1 MKQEHCDYCKP
12 NPLTLVG
19 KKLLHHGANV
29 QYRKLRVYFENE
41 TLERDIY
48 FCPMCG
54 RKIEDDDR
62 IKRPHKDFGI
72 SPLMAGFITAFHN
85 KFGTK
90 TTNNTTNGETK
101 NDENKGI

>member
-1 MKQEHCDYCKP
+1 MKHCNYCKP

-19 KKLLHHGANV
+19 KKLLNHGANV
-29 QYRKLRVYFENE
+29 QYGKIRVYFENE
-41 TLERDIY
+41 ILEQDIY

-62 IKRPHKDFGI
+62 IKKPHTNLWAT
-72 SPLMAGFITAFHN
+72 PLPAEFKESFHN
-85 KFGTK
+85 KFGVE

-101 NDENKGI
+101 NDEDKGI

>member
-29 QYRKLRVYFENE
+29 QYGKIRVYFENE

-54 RKIEDDDR
+54 RKIEDEDR
-62 IKRPHKDFGI
+62 IKKPSVNLGAT
-72 SPLMAGFITAFHN
+72 PLSAAFKASFHN
-85 KFGTK
+85 KFGVK
-90 TTNNTTNGETK
+90 KDGE
-101 NDENKGI
+101 

>member
-29 QYRKLRVYFENE
+29 QYGKIRVYFENE

-62 IKRPHKDFGI
+62 IKKPRPPQEPRPRMD
-72 SPLMAGFITAFHN
+72 AFKKAFMQ
-85 KFGTK
+85 KFGVK
-90 TTNNTTNGETK
+90 KDGK
-101 NDENKGI
+101 

>member
-29 QYRKLRVYFENE
+29 QYGKIRVYFENE

-62 IKRPHKDFGI
+62 IKKPRP
-72 SPLMAGFITAFHN
+72 PQEPRPRMEAFKKAFMQ
-85 KFGTK
+85 KFGVK
-90 TTNNTTNGETK
+90 KDGK
-101 NDENKGI
+101 